1 MASPGSNTRAQ
12 QQPRTRMSIEKYAE
26 NNKIVQ
32 DGVTLD
38 CQRMM
43 LAFDLAENAPSRFH
57 QMNKAQQQVT
67 AEWASALL
75 AHDAALRYRGLIRA
89 GLAIAAALIQVAEAA
104 SSLPEL
110 KYVEKSKV
118 SMEMGKTIQ
127 TKMGLCKERFERV
140 EPIMAGAR
148 TKLLAMAVEAGIRLV
163 NYRSSIA
170 GMY

>member
-1 MASPGSNTRAQ
+1 
-12 QQPRTRMSIEKYAE
+12 
-26 NNKIVQ
+26 
-32 DGVTLD
+32 
-38 CQRMM
+38 
-43 LAFDLAENAPSRFH
+43 
-57 QMNKAQQQVT
+57 MNKAQQQVT

-89 GLAIAAALIQVAEAA
+89 GLAIAAGLIQVTEAA

-148 TKLLAMAVEAGIRLV
+148 TKLLAMAVEAGIHLV